1 LDDSVSW
8 HNLLS
13 ILINNFNPALAF
25 GLLAMFLLLIL
36 SGLVAAAEVSFFSLE
51 PKDFDAIKKD
61 TSSAAV
67 KILELLSRQKKLI
80 ATLVLAHNFVN
91 IGVVV
96 ISETVVDTIFSDSFS
111 IVQLFLIRL
120 VGVTF
125 LILLI
130 GEVIPKIFVKQH
142 ALKGAYFLVFPLSIT
157 EKILSPLSFLLI
169 KSTLFLDRIIKKQ
182 EANLS
187 IDDLSQAL
195 ELTSNEHTPEE
206 EKKILK
212 GIVEF
217 GNTEAKQ
224 IMKPRMEM
232 VTLKD
237 SFQFNEVLQR
247 VIEGGFSR
255 IPVYDED
262 ADAISGIL
270 YGKDLLPY
278 LNESNNFDWK
288 SLLRK
293 PFFVPLNKKIDD
305 LLKEFQSK
313 RMHMAIV
320 VDEYGSTNGLVTL
333 EDIIEEILGDIN
345 DEFDEDEL
353 IYSKLDNNTF
363 VFEAKIML
371 NDLYRVL
378 EIEGDEFEQ
387 KRGDND
393 TLAGFILELNGNI
406 PRKNQKINFEN
417 FEFTIESVDK
427 RRIKRVKIKMNDSV
441 VQQSSGAKEKGFLG
455 TMLLFIGLLFFS
467 SCESEFVPKPKGYL
481 RIDLP
486 QKNYKLTTE
495 KLPYN
500 FQLPQYAKVI
510 PYNGPQKED
519 FWVNVLFSP
528 YKATLHLS
536 YFKINNDLPKH
547 IEDSRN
553 LAYKHT
559 IKAEF
564 INEERF
570 ENTEKKVFGMAYW
583 IGGNAAS
590 TAQFFLTDSSK
601 NFLRGALYY
610 NCSPNSDSLAPV
622 NQFIKKD
629 IETLI
634 ESFNWTIG
642 Y

>member
-8 HNLLS
+8 YNLLS
-13 ILINNFNPALAF
+13 IFFNNFNPAPVF
-25 GLLAMFLLLIL
+25 GLLAMVVLLLL

-61 TSSAAV
+61 NSSSAV

-96 ISETVVDTIFSDSFS
+96 ISETVVDSIFSESFNPL
-111 IVQLFLIRL
+111 QMFFIRL
-120 VGVTF
+120 IGVTF

-142 ALKGAYFLVFPLSIT
+142 ALKGAYLLVFPLAIA
-157 EKILSPLSFLLI
+157 EKIFSPLSFLLI
-169 KSTLFLDRIIKKQ
+169 KSTMFLDKLIKKQ

-232 VTLKD
+232 LTLKD
-237 SFQFNEVLQR
+237 SFLFDEVLQK

-278 LNESNNFDWK
+278 LNETNDFNWK

-353 IYSKLDNNTF
+353 IYSKLDKYTF

-378 EIEGDEFEQ
+378 EIEGEEFEE

-393 TLAGFILELNGNI
+393 TLAGFILELNGNM
-406 PRKNQKINFEN
+406 PHKNQKITFEN
-417 FEFTIESVDK
+417 YEFTIESVDK
-427 RRIKRVKIKMNDSV
+427 RRIKRVKVKVNNSIVPQKMGS
-441 VQQSSGAKEKGFLG
+441 KENGFLG
-455 TMLLFIGLLFFS
+455 TLLVLMGLMFFS

-486 QKNYKLTTE
+486 KKKYHVIAE
-495 KLPYN
+495 KLPYQ
-500 FQLPQYAKVI
+500 FQIPQYAKVI

-519 FWVNVLFSP
+519 YWVNIIYTPF
-528 YKATLHLS
+528 KATLHLS

-564 INEERF
+564 INEERY
-570 ENTEKKVFGMAYW
+570 ENIEKNVFGLVYW

-590 TAQFFLTDSSK
+590 TAQFFLTDSTN

-622 NQFIKKD
+622 NQYINKD
-629 IETLI
+629 IEVLM
-634 ESFNWTIG
+634 ESFSWVK
-642 Y
+642 

>member
-1 LDDSVSW
+1 MDDSVSW

-13 ILINNFNPALAF
+13 IFFNNFNPTLVF
-25 GLLAMFLLLIL
+25 GLLAMVILLLL

-61 TSSAAV
+61 NSSSAL

-96 ISETVVDTIFSDSFS
+96 ISETVVDSLFNNSFNTL
-111 IVQLFLIRL
+111 QMFFIRL
-120 VGVTF
+120 IGVTF

-142 ALKGAYFLVFPLSIT
+142 ALKGAYLLVFPLAIT

-169 KSTLFLDRIIKKQ
+169 KSTMFLDKFIKKQ

-232 VTLKD
+232 LTLKD
-237 SFQFNEVLQR
+237 SFLFDEVLKK

-278 LNESNNFDWK
+278 LNESNDFNWK

-353 IYSKLDNNTF
+353 IYSKLDKDTF

-378 EIEGDEFEQ
+378 EIEGEEFEE

-406 PRKNQKINFEN
+406 PHKNQKITFEN
-417 FEFTIESVDK
+417 YEFTIESVDK
-427 RRIKRVKIKMNDSV
+427 RRIKRVKVKVNNSI
-441 VQQSSGAKEKGFLG
+441 VQQKMGSKENGFLG
-455 TMLLFIGLLFFS
+455 SLIVLMGLMFFS
-467 SCESEFVPKPKGYL
+467 SCDSEFVPKPKGYL

-486 QKNYKLTTE
+486 KKKYHFTVE
-495 KLPYN
+495 KLPYQ
-500 FQLPQYAKVI
+500 FQIPQYAKVI

-519 FWVNVLFSP
+519 YWVNIIYTP

-559 IKAEF
+559 IKAES

-570 ENTEKKVFGMAYW
+570 ENPEKNVFGLVYW

-590 TAQFFLTDSSK
+590 TAQFFLTDSTN
-601 NFLRGALYY
+601 NFIRGALYY

-622 NQFIKKD
+622 NQYITKD
-629 IETLI
+629 IEVLM
-634 ESFNWTIG
+634 ESFSWVK
-642 Y
+642 

>member
-1 LDDSVSW
+1 MDDSVSW

-13 ILINNFNPALAF
+13 IFFNNFNPTLVF
-25 GLLAMFLLLIL
+25 GLLAMVILLLL

-61 TSSAAV
+61 NSSSAL

-96 ISETVVDTIFSDSFS
+96 ISETVVDSLFNNSFNTL
-111 IVQLFLIRL
+111 QMFFIRL
-120 VGVTF
+120 IGVTF

-142 ALKGAYFLVFPLSIT
+142 ALKGAYLLVFPLAIT

-169 KSTLFLDRIIKKQ
+169 KSTMFLDKFIKKQ

-232 VTLKD
+232 LTLKD
-237 SFQFNEVLQR
+237 SFLFDEVLKK

-278 LNESNNFDWK
+278 LNESNDFNWK

-353 IYSKLDNNTF
+353 IYSKLDKDTF

-378 EIEGDEFEQ
+378 EFEGEEFEE

-406 PRKNQKINFEN
+406 PHKNQKITFEN
-417 FEFTIESVDK
+417 YEFTIESVDK
-427 RRIKRVKIKMNDSV
+427 RRIKRVKVKVNNSI
-441 VQQSSGAKEKGFLG
+441 VQQKMGSKENGFLG
-455 TMLLFIGLLFFS
+455 SLIVLMGLMFLS
-467 SCESEFVPKPKGYL
+467 SCDSEFVPKPKGYL

-486 QKNYKLTTE
+486 KKKYHFTVE
-495 KLPYN
+495 KLPYQ
-500 FQLPQYAKVI
+500 FQIPQYAKVI

-519 FWVNVLFSP
+519 YWVNIIYTPF
-528 YKATLHLS
+528 KATLHLS
-536 YFKINNDLPKH
+536 YFKINNDLAKH

-559 IKAEF
+559 IKAES

-570 ENTEKKVFGMAYW
+570 ENPEKNVFGLVYW

-590 TAQFFLTDSSK
+590 TAQFFLTDSTN
-601 NFLRGALYY
+601 NFIRGALYY

-622 NQFIKKD
+622 NQYITKD
-629 IETLI
+629 IEVLM
-634 ESFNWTIG
+634 ESFSWVK
-642 Y
+642 

>member
-1 LDDSVSW
+1 MDDSVSW

-13 ILINNFNPALAF
+13 IFFNNFNPTLVF
-25 GLLAMFLLLIL
+25 GLLAMVILLLL

-61 TSSAAV
+61 NSSSAL

-96 ISETVVDTIFSDSFS
+96 ISETVVDSLFNNSFNTL
-111 IVQLFLIRL
+111 QMFFIRL
-120 VGVTF
+120 IGVTF

-142 ALKGAYFLVFPLSIT
+142 ALKGAYLLVFPLAIT

-169 KSTLFLDRIIKKQ
+169 KSTMFLDKFIKKQ

-187 IDDLSQAL
+187 IDDLAQAL

-232 VTLKD
+232 LTLKD
-237 SFQFNEVLQR
+237 SFLFDEVLKK

-278 LNESNNFDWK
+278 LNESNDFNWK

-320 VDEYGSTNGLVTL
+320 VDEFGGTSGIVSM
-333 EDIIEEILGDIN
+333 EDIIEEIFGEID
-345 DEFDEDEL
+345 DEFDNEALTEQL
-353 IYSKLDNNTF
+353 IGDQEYLLSARLEIDY
-363 VFEAKIML
+363 L
-371 NDLYRVL
+371 NDKYGWNLPY
-378 EIEGDEFEQ
+378 GDFE
-387 KRGDND
+387 
-393 TLAGFILELNGNI
+393 TLSGFILSLT
-406 PRKNQKINFEN
+406 EN
-417 FEFTIESVDK
+417 LPNKGETIAYGTFLFTI
-427 RRIKRVKIKMNDSV
+427 M
-441 VQQSSGAKEKGFLG
+441 
-455 TMLLFIGLLFFS
+455 
-467 SCESEFVPKPKGYL
+467 
-481 RIDLP
+481 
-486 QKNYKLTTE
+486 
-495 KLPYN
+495 
-500 FQLPQYAKVI
+500 
-510 PYNGPQKED
+510 
-519 FWVNVLFSP
+519 
-528 YKATLHLS
+528 
-536 YFKINNDLPKH
+536 
-547 IEDSRN
+547 
-553 LAYKHT
+553 
-559 IKAEF
+559 
-564 INEERF
+564 
-570 ENTEKKVFGMAYW
+570 
-583 IGGNAAS
+583 
-590 TAQFFLTDSSK
+590 SK
-601 NFLRGALYY
+601 QDHR
-610 NCSPNSDSLAPV
+610 
-622 NQFIKKD
+622 
-629 IETLI
+629 IETVRLKI
-634 ESFNWTIG
+634 SSSDIF
-642 Y
+642 

>member
-1 LDDSVSW
+1 MDDSVSW

-13 ILINNFNPALAF
+13 IFFNNFNPTLVF
-25 GLLAMFLLLIL
+25 GLLAMVILLLL

-61 TSSAAV
+61 NSSSAL

-96 ISETVVDTIFSDSFS
+96 ISETVVDSLFNNSFNTL
-111 IVQLFLIRL
+111 QMFFIRL
-120 VGVTF
+120 IGVTF

-142 ALKGAYFLVFPLSIT
+142 ALKGAYLLVFPLAIT

-169 KSTLFLDRIIKKQ
+169 KSTMFLDKFIKKQ

-232 VTLKD
+232 LTLKD
-237 SFQFNEVLQR
+237 SFLFDEVLKK

-278 LNESNNFDWK
+278 LNESNDFNWK

-353 IYSKLDNNTF
+353 IYSKLDKDTF

-378 EIEGDEFEQ
+378 EIEGEEFEE

-406 PRKNQKINFEN
+406 PHKNQKITFEN
-417 FEFTIESVDK
+417 YEFTIESVDK
-427 RRIKRVKIKMNDSV
+427 RRIKRVKVKVNNSI
-441 VQQSSGAKEKGFLG
+441 VQQKMGSKENGFLG
-455 TMLLFIGLLFFS
+455 SLIVLMGLMFFS
-467 SCESEFVPKPKGYL
+467 SCDSEFVPKPKGYL

-486 QKNYKLTTE
+486 KKKYHFTVE
-495 KLPYN
+495 KLPYQ
-500 FQLPQYAKVI
+500 FQIPQYAKVI

-519 FWVNVLFSP
+519 YWVNIIYTPF
-528 YKATLHLS
+528 KATLHLS

-559 IKAEF
+559 IKAES

-570 ENTEKKVFGMAYW
+570 ENPEKNVFGLVYW

-590 TAQFFLTDSSK
+590 TAQFFLTDSTN
-601 NFLRGALYY
+601 NFIRGALYY

-622 NQFIKKD
+622 NQYITKD
-629 IETLI
+629 IEVLM
-634 ESFNWTIG
+634 ESFSWVK
-642 Y
+642 

>member
-13 ILINNFNPALAF
+13 IFLNNFNPALVF
-25 GLLAMFLLLIL
+25 GLLAMIILLIL

-61 TSSAAV
+61 NSSSAL

-96 ISETVVDTIFSDSFS
+96 ISETVVDSLFSDSFNTL
-111 IVQLFLIRL
+111 QMFFIRL
-120 VGVTF
+120 IGVTF

-142 ALKGAYFLVFPLSIT
+142 ALKGAYLLVFPLTIA
-157 EKILSPLSFLLI
+157 EKIFSPLSFLLI
-169 KSTLFLDRIIKKQ
+169 KSTMFLDKLIKKQ

-232 VTLKD
+232 LTLKD
-237 SFQFNEVLQR
+237 SFLFDEVLQK

-278 LNESNNFDWK
+278 LNETNDFNWK

-305 LLKEFQSK
+305 LLKEFQTK

-378 EIEGDEFEQ
+378 EIDGEEFEE

-393 TLAGFILELNGNI
+393 TLAGFILELNGNM
-406 PRKNQKINFEN
+406 PHKNQKITFEN
-417 FEFTIESVDK
+417 YEFIIESVDK
-427 RRIKRVKIKMNDSV
+427 RRIKRVKVKTTDSI
-441 VQQSSGAKEKGFLG
+441 VQQKFTSKENGFLG
-455 TMLLFIGLLFFS
+455 TIILLLALTLFA

-486 QKNYKLTTE
+486 EKKYHVIAE
-495 KLPYN
+495 KLPYK
-500 FQLPQYAKVI
+500 FKIPLYAKVI

-519 FWVNVLFSP
+519 YWVNVLFNP
-528 YKATLHLS
+528 FKATLHLS

-570 ENTEKKVFGMAYW
+570 ENIENNVFGVVYW

-590 TAQFFLTDSSK
+590 TTQFFLTDSTN

-622 NQFIKKD
+622 NQYINKD
-629 IETLI
+629 IEVLM
-634 ESFNWTIG
+634 ESFSWAK
-642 Y
+642 

>member
-13 ILINNFNPALAF
+13 IFFNNFNPTLVF
-25 GLLAMFLLLIL
+25 GLLAMVILLLL

-61 TSSAAV
+61 NSSSAL

-96 ISETVVDTIFSDSFS
+96 ISETVVDSLFNNSFNTL
-111 IVQLFLIRL
+111 QMFFIRL
-120 VGVTF
+120 IGVTF

-142 ALKGAYFLVFPLSIT
+142 ALKGAYLLVFPLAIT

-169 KSTLFLDRIIKKQ
+169 KSTMFLDKFIKKQ

-232 VTLKD
+232 LTLKD
-237 SFQFNEVLQR
+237 SFLFDEVLKK

-278 LNESNNFDWK
+278 LNESNDFNWK

-353 IYSKLDNNTF
+353 IYSKLDKDTF

-378 EIEGDEFEQ
+378 EIEWEEFEE

-406 PRKNQKINFEN
+406 PHKNQKITFEN
-417 FEFTIESVDK
+417 YEFTIESVDK
-427 RRIKRVKIKMNDSV
+427 RRIKRVKVKVNNSI
-441 VQQSSGAKEKGFLG
+441 VQQKMGSKENGFLG
-455 TMLLFIGLLFFS
+455 SLIVLIGLMFLS
-467 SCESEFVPKPKGYL
+467 SCDSEFVPKPKGYL

-486 QKNYKLTTE
+486 KKKYHFTVE
-495 KLPYN
+495 KLPYQ
-500 FQLPQYAKVI
+500 FQIPQYAKVI

-519 FWVNVLFSP
+519 YWVNIIYTPF
-528 YKATLHLS
+528 KATLHLS
-536 YFKINNDLPKH
+536 YFKINNDLAKH

-559 IKAEF
+559 IKAES

-570 ENTEKKVFGMAYW
+570 ENPEKNVFGLVYW

-590 TAQFFLTDSSK
+590 TAQFFLTDSTN
-601 NFLRGALYY
+601 NFIRGALYY

-622 NQFIKKD
+622 NQYITKD
-629 IETLI
+629 IEVLM
-634 ESFNWTIG
+634 ESFSWVK
-642 Y
+642 

>member
-1 LDDSVSW
+1 MDDSVSW

-13 ILINNFNPALAF
+13 IFFNNFNPTLVF
-25 GLLAMFLLLIL
+25 GLLAMVILLLL

-61 TSSAAV
+61 NSSSAL

-96 ISETVVDTIFSDSFS
+96 ISETVVDSLFNNSFNTL
-111 IVQLFLIRL
+111 QMFFIRL
-120 VGVTF
+120 IGVTF

-142 ALKGAYFLVFPLSIT
+142 ALKGAYLLVFPLAIT

-169 KSTLFLDRIIKKQ
+169 KSTMFLDKFIKKQ

-232 VTLKD
+232 LTLKD
-237 SFQFNEVLQR
+237 SFLFDEVLKK

-278 LNESNNFDWK
+278 LNESNDFNWK

-353 IYSKLDNNTF
+353 IYSKLDKDTF

-378 EIEGDEFEQ
+378 EIEGEEFEE

-406 PRKNQKINFEN
+406 PHKNQKITFEN
-417 FEFTIESVDK
+417 YEFTIESVDK
-427 RRIKRVKIKMNDSV
+427 RRIKRVKVKVNNSI
-441 VQQSSGAKEKGFLG
+441 VQQKMGSKENGFLG
-455 TMLLFIGLLFFS
+455 SLIVLIGLMFLS
-467 SCESEFVPKPKGYL
+467 SCDSEFVPKPKGYL

-486 QKNYKLTTE
+486 KKKYHFTVE
-495 KLPYN
+495 KLPYQ
-500 FQLPQYAKVI
+500 FQIPQYAKVI

-519 FWVNVLFSP
+519 YWVNIIYTPF
-528 YKATLHLS
+528 KATLHLS

-559 IKAEF
+559 IKAES

-570 ENTEKKVFGMAYW
+570 ENPEKNVFGLVYW

-590 TAQFFLTDSSK
+590 TAQFFLTDSTN
-601 NFLRGALYY
+601 NFIRGALYY

-622 NQFIKKD
+622 NQYITKD
-629 IETLI
+629 IEVLM
-634 ESFNWTIG
+634 ESFSWVK
-642 Y
+642 

>member
-13 ILINNFNPALAF
+13 IFFNNFNPTLVF
-25 GLLAMFLLLIL
+25 GLLAMVILLLL

-61 TSSAAV
+61 NSSSAL

-96 ISETVVDTIFSDSFS
+96 ISETVVDSLFNNSFNTL
-111 IVQLFLIRL
+111 QMFFIRL
-120 VGVTF
+120 IGVTF

-142 ALKGAYFLVFPLSIT
+142 ALKGAYLLVFPLAIT

-169 KSTLFLDRIIKKQ
+169 KSTMFLDKFIKKQ

-232 VTLKD
+232 LTLKD
-237 SFQFNEVLQR
+237 SFLFDEVLKK

-278 LNESNNFDWK
+278 LNESNDFNWK

-353 IYSKLDNNTF
+353 IYSKLDKDTF

-378 EIEGDEFEQ
+378 EIEGEEFEE

-406 PRKNQKINFEN
+406 PHKNQKITFEN
-417 FEFTIESVDK
+417 YEFTIESVDK
-427 RRIKRVKIKMNDSV
+427 RRIKRVKVKVNNSI
-441 VQQSSGAKEKGFLG
+441 VQQKMGSKENGFLG
-455 TMLLFIGLLFFS
+455 SLIVLMGLMFLS
-467 SCESEFVPKPKGYL
+467 SCDSEFVPKPKGYL

-486 QKNYKLTTE
+486 KKKYHFTVE
-495 KLPYN
+495 KLPYQ
-500 FQLPQYAKVI
+500 FQIPQYAKVI
-510 PYNGPQKED
+510 PYNGPQRED
-519 FWVNVLFSP
+519 YWVNIIYTPF
-528 YKATLHLS
+528 KATLHLS

-559 IKAEF
+559 IKAES

-570 ENTEKKVFGMAYW
+570 ENPEKNVFGLVYW

-590 TAQFFLTDSSK
+590 TAQFFLTDSTN
-601 NFLRGALYY
+601 NFIRGALYY

-622 NQFIKKD
+622 NQYITKD
-629 IETLI
+629 IEVLM
-634 ESFNWTIG
+634 ESFSWVK
-642 Y
+642 

>member
-1 LDDSVSW
+1 MDDSVSW

-13 ILINNFNPALAF
+13 IFFNNFNPTLVF
-25 GLLAMFLLLIL
+25 GLLAMVILLLL

-61 TSSAAV
+61 NSSSAL

-96 ISETVVDTIFSDSFS
+96 ISETVVDSLFNNSFNTL
-111 IVQLFLIRL
+111 QMFFIRL
-120 VGVTF
+120 IGVTF

-142 ALKGAYFLVFPLSIT
+142 ALKGAYLLVFPLAIT

-169 KSTLFLDRIIKKQ
+169 KSTMFLDKFIKKQ

-232 VTLKD
+232 LTLKD
-237 SFQFNEVLQR
+237 SFLFDEVLKK

-278 LNESNNFDWK
+278 LNESNDFNWK

-353 IYSKLDNNTF
+353 IYSKLDKDTF

-378 EIEGDEFEQ
+378 EIEGEEFEE

-406 PRKNQKINFEN
+406 PHKNQKITFEN
-417 FEFTIESVDK
+417 YEFTIESVDK
-427 RRIKRVKIKMNDSV
+427 RRIKRVKVKVNNSI
-441 VQQSSGAKEKGFLG
+441 VQQKMGSKENGFLG
-455 TMLLFIGLLFFS
+455 SLIVLMGLMFLS
-467 SCESEFVPKPKGYL
+467 SCDSEFVPKPKGYL

-486 QKNYKLTTE
+486 KKKYHFTVE
-495 KLPYN
+495 KLPYQ
-500 FQLPQYAKVI
+500 FQIPQYAKVI
-510 PYNGPQKED
+510 PYNGPQRED
-519 FWVNVLFSP
+519 YWVNIIYTPF
-528 YKATLHLS
+528 KATLHLS

-559 IKAEF
+559 IKAES

-570 ENTEKKVFGMAYW
+570 ENPEKNVFGLVYW

-590 TAQFFLTDSSK
+590 TAQFFLTDSTN
-601 NFLRGALYY
+601 NFIRGALYY

-622 NQFIKKD
+622 NQYITKD
-629 IETLI
+629 IEVLM
-634 ESFNWTIG
+634 ESFSWVK
-642 Y
+642 

>member
-1 LDDSVSW
+1 MV
-8 HNLLS
+8 
-13 ILINNFNPALAF
+13 I
-25 GLLAMFLLLIL
+25 LLLL

-61 TSSAAV
+61 NSSSAL

-96 ISETVVDTIFSDSFS
+96 ISETVVDSLFNNSFNTL
-111 IVQLFLIRL
+111 QMFFIRL
-120 VGVTF
+120 IGVTF

-142 ALKGAYFLVFPLSIT
+142 ALKGAYLLVFPLAIT

-169 KSTLFLDRIIKKQ
+169 KSTMFLDKFIKKQ

-232 VTLKD
+232 LTLKD
-237 SFQFNEVLQR
+237 SFLFDEVLKK

-278 LNESNNFDWK
+278 LNESNDFNWK

-353 IYSKLDNNTF
+353 IYSKLDKDTF

-378 EIEGDEFEQ
+378 EIEGEEFEE

-406 PRKNQKINFEN
+406 PHKNQKITFEN
-417 FEFTIESVDK
+417 YEFTIESVDK
-427 RRIKRVKIKMNDSV
+427 RRIKRVKVKVNNSI
-441 VQQSSGAKEKGFLG
+441 VQQKMGSKENGFLG
-455 TMLLFIGLLFFS
+455 SLIVLMGLMLLS
-467 SCESEFVPKPKGYL
+467 SCDSEFVPKPKGYL

-486 QKNYKLTTE
+486 KKKYHFTVE
-495 KLPYN
+495 KLPYQ
-500 FQLPQYAKVI
+500 FQIPQYAKVI

-519 FWVNVLFSP
+519 YWVNIIYTPF
-528 YKATLHLS
+528 KATLHLS

-559 IKAEF
+559 IKAES

-570 ENTEKKVFGMAYW
+570 ENPEKNVFGLVYW

-590 TAQFFLTDSSK
+590 TAQFFLTDSTN
-601 NFLRGALYY
+601 NFIRGALYY

-622 NQFIKKD
+622 NQYITKD
-629 IETLI
+629 IEVLM
-634 ESFNWTIG
+634 ESFSWVK
-642 Y
+642 

>member
-13 ILINNFNPALAF
+13 IFFNNFNPTLVF
-25 GLLAMFLLLIL
+25 GLLAMVILLLL

-61 TSSAAV
+61 NSSSAL

-96 ISETVVDTIFSDSFS
+96 ISETVVDSLFNNSFNTL
-111 IVQLFLIRL
+111 QMFFIRL
-120 VGVTF
+120 IGVTF

-142 ALKGAYFLVFPLSIT
+142 ALKGAYLLVFPLAIT

-169 KSTLFLDRIIKKQ
+169 KSTMFLDKFIKKQ

-232 VTLKD
+232 LTLKD
-237 SFQFNEVLQR
+237 SFLFDEVLKK

-278 LNESNNFDWK
+278 LNESNDFNWK

-353 IYSKLDNNTF
+353 IYSKLDKDTF

-378 EIEGDEFEQ
+378 EIEGEEFEE

-406 PRKNQKINFEN
+406 PHKNQKITFEN
-417 FEFTIESVDK
+417 YEFTIESVDK
-427 RRIKRVKIKMNDSV
+427 RRIKRVKVKVNNSI
-441 VQQSSGAKEKGFLG
+441 VQQKMGSKENGFLG
-455 TMLLFIGLLFFS
+455 SLIVLMGLMFFS
-467 SCESEFVPKPKGYL
+467 SCDSEFVPKPKGYL

-486 QKNYKLTTE
+486 KKKYHFTVE
-495 KLPYN
+495 KLPYQ
-500 FQLPQYAKVI
+500 FQIPQYAKVI

-519 FWVNVLFSP
+519 YWVNIIYTPF
-528 YKATLHLS
+528 KATLHLS
-536 YFKINNDLPKH
+536 YFKINNDLAKH

-559 IKAEF
+559 IKAES

-570 ENTEKKVFGMAYW
+570 ENPEKNVFGLVYW

-590 TAQFFLTDSSK
+590 TAQFFLTDSTN
-601 NFLRGALYY
+601 NFIRGALYY

-622 NQFIKKD
+622 NQYITKD
-629 IETLI
+629 IEVLM
-634 ESFNWTIG
+634 ESFSWVK
-642 Y
+642 

>member
-1 LDDSVSW
+1 MDDSVSW

-13 ILINNFNPALAF
+13 IFFNNFNPTLVF
-25 GLLAMFLLLIL
+25 GLLAMVILLLL

-61 TSSAAV
+61 NSSSAL

-96 ISETVVDTIFSDSFS
+96 ISETVVDSLFNNSFNTL
-111 IVQLFLIRL
+111 QMFFIRL
-120 VGVTF
+120 IGVTF

-142 ALKGAYFLVFPLSIT
+142 ALKGAYLLVFPLAIT

-169 KSTLFLDRIIKKQ
+169 KSTMFLDKFIKKQ

-232 VTLKD
+232 LTLKD
-237 SFQFNEVLQR
+237 SFLFDEVLKK

-278 LNESNNFDWK
+278 LNESNDFNWK

-353 IYSKLDNNTF
+353 IYSKLDKDTF

-378 EIEGDEFEQ
+378 EIEGEEFEE

-406 PRKNQKINFEN
+406 PHKNQKITFEN
-417 FEFTIESVDK
+417 YEFTIESVDK
-427 RRIKRVKIKMNDSV
+427 RRIKRVKVKVNNSI
-441 VQQSSGAKEKGFLG
+441 VQQKMGSKENGFLG
-455 TMLLFIGLLFFS
+455 SLIVLMGLMFLS
-467 SCESEFVPKPKGYL
+467 SCDSEFVPKPKGYL

-486 QKNYKLTTE
+486 KKKYHFTVE
-495 KLPYN
+495 KLPYQ
-500 FQLPQYAKVI
+500 FQIPQYAKVI

-519 FWVNVLFSP
+519 YWVNIIYTPF
-528 YKATLHLS
+528 KATLHLS

-559 IKAEF
+559 IKAES

-570 ENTEKKVFGMAYW
+570 ENPEKNVFGLVYW

-590 TAQFFLTDSSK
+590 TAQFFLTDSTN
-601 NFLRGALYY
+601 NFIRGALYY

-622 NQFIKKD
+622 NQYITKD
-629 IETLI
+629 IEVLM
-634 ESFNWTIG
+634 ESFSWVK
-642 Y
+642 